1 MVKTRR
7 SPPESMRKTRTAR
20 TRVKKNGRKGWMFLS
35 PTMGTYQ
42 SIKIK
47 KKRIK
52 QVITKRPM
60 KILFCGLTSKGTS
73 KKIPNVKFQSRQF
86 K

>member
-1 MVKTRR
+1 
-7 SPPESMRKTRTAR
+7 MRKTRTAR
-20 TRVKKNGRKGWMFLS
+20 IRVKKRGRKGWMFLS

-52 QVITKRPM
+52 QVITKRPT
-60 KILFCGLTSKGTS
+60 KILFLG
-73 KKIPNVKFQSRQF
+73 
-86 K
+86 

>member
-7 SPPESMRKTRTAR
+7 SPPESIRKTRTAR
-20 TRVKKNGRKGWMFLS
+20 ARVKKRGREGWMFLS

-42 SIKIK
+42 SIKIR

-52 QVITKRPM
+52 QVTTNRLM
-60 KILFCGLTSKGTS
+60 RILFFG
-73 KKIPNVKFQSRQF
+73 
-86 K
+86 